1 MLAPW
6 IDTKHIQICSPELS
20 LNALLNRTEQLMKNY
35 QLNGG
40 WLFQLIMQRENG
52 AWTSIEVLNWT
63 IKAGIMEKNRNRA
76 TLLNTYIWK

>member
-20 LNALLNRTEQLMKNY
+20 LNALLNGIEQLMKNY

-52 AWTSIEVLNWT
+52 A
-63 IKAGIMEKNRNRA
+63 
-76 TLLNTYIWK
+76 

>member
-6 IDTKHIQICSPELS
+6 IDTKDIQICSPELS
-20 LNALLNRTEQLMKNY
+20 LNALLNGIEQLMKNY